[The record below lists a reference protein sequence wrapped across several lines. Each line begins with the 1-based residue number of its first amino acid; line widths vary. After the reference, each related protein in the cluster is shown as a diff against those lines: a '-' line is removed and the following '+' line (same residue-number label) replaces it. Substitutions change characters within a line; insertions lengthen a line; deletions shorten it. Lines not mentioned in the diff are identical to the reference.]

1 MDAETLSTIILL
13 GSFLLLV
20 LIRFP
25 IAYAVGISTVL
36 CMISMGQNLVTLPQQ
51 MVKGINESLSAQN
64 DTNMFVTLFVGV
76 LDLQTFTLDYCN
88 AGHDS
93 PVMIADGEVTML
105 PCDSNIPA
113 GVMSGWEFTRQQTQM
128 KTGSSIFLYTDG
140 LNEAED
146 ISHRQFG
153 MTRVVETVQTAEN
166 TPQQLIDSMT
176 EAVRQF
182 VGQAEQS
189 DDLTML
195 AIKVTNKDA

>member
-1 MDAETLSTIILL
+1 
-13 GSFLLLV
+13 
-20 LIRFP
+20 
-25 IAYAVGISTVL
+25 
-36 CMISMGQNLVTLPQQ
+36 
-51 MVKGINESLSAQN
+51 MVKGINESLSERN
-64 DTNMFVTLFVGV
+64 ETNMFVTLLVGV
-76 LDLQTFTLDYCN
+76 LNLQTFTLDYCN

-93 PVMIADGEVTML
+93 PVMIADGEATML

-128 KTGSSIFLYTDG
+128 TAGSTIFLYTDG

-146 ISHRQFG
+146 SRHQQFG
-153 MTRVVETVQTAEN
+153 MTRVVQTAKTAEDA
-166 TPQQLIDSMT
+166 PRQLIDSMT

-195 AIKVTNKDA
+195 AIQVKQKIETNEDA

>member
-1 MDAETLSTIILL
+1 MLAELYGDVS
-13 GSFLLLV
+13 GKGVPASLV
-20 LIRFP
+20 MAVSRSLFRN
-25 IAYAVGISTVL
+25 IAAHTVE
-36 CMISMGQNLVTLPQQ
+36 PQL
-51 MVKGINESLSAQN
+51 MVKSISESLSERN
-64 DTNMFVTLFVGV
+64 ETNMFVTLFVGV
-76 LDLQTFTLDYCN
+76 LDLQTFALDYCN

-93 PVMIADGEVTML
+93 PVMIADGEATML

-128 KTGSSIFLYTDG
+128 TAGSTIFLYTDG

-146 ISHRQFG
+146 SSHRQFG
-153 MTRVVETVQTAEN
+153 LTRVVQTAKTAEN

-195 AIKVTNKDA
+195 VIKVVEDQQDATEKETNED